1 MRREVARLVL
11 DIKGEIMR
19 VKYKTGTFA
28 GWVCLPRGAGVC
40 PSIDGSPDAKL
51 FTAYFFYQ
59 RSSKRIRSANKQD
72 LPRPEAA
79 IRFVPGRQVWKAHD
93 ALGTRA
99 DPISTPPGLVLQVGK
114 SLQLMDDIWRY
125 RAYIDEQ

>member
-1 MRREVARLVL
+1 MRREVGRLVL

-79 IRFVPGRQVWKAHD
+79 IRFVPGRQV
-93 ALGTRA
+93 
-99 DPISTPPGLVLQVGK
+99 GK
-114 SLQLMDDIWRY
+114 HMTLSERGQTLFQLHQ
-125 RAYIDEQ
+125 ASSSKLESAFN